1 MQGPYVGN
9 TLTFIIESLAGLYIL
24 IVLMRFLLQ
33 YLRADFYNPL
43 SQFIVKATQPILRPM
58 RRYIPGYTG
67 IDLSAL
73 LLMLALQIL
82 EIALVHLITHQPVGI
97 IGLLVLA
104 AAQLLM
110 MTSYVFMFAVFIL
123 VILSWIQPQGYNP
136 LVGLMQTFAN
146 PLMRPAR
153 RLIPPMGGMD
163 LSPIA
168 VLLGLGIIQRLFIA
182 PLLGL
187 GYSLL

>member
-24 IVLMRFLLQ
+24 IVLLRFLLQ
-33 YLRADFYNPL
+33 YLHADFYNPL
-43 SQFIVKATQPILRPM
+43 SQFIVKATQPVLRPM
-58 RRYIPGYTG
+58 RRYIPGYSG
-67 IDLSAL
+67 LDLSAL
-73 LLMLALQIL
+73 LLMLVLQFLQIL
-82 EIALVHLITHQPVGI
+82 LVNLITHQPTGF
-97 IGLLVLA
+97 IGLGVLA
-104 AAQLLM
+104 VAQLLM
-110 MTSYVFMFAVFIL
+110 LTSYVFMFAVFVL

-136 LVGLMQTFAN
+136 VVGLLQTLAE

-163 LSPIA
+163 LSPIV
-168 VLLGLGIIQRLFIA
+168 VLLGLGVVQRLLIA
-182 PLLGL
+182 PLMGL